1 MIPSPSL
8 LERNRKKL
16 PKNDFQRFIE
26 AAKAAN
32 RRRDQSF
39 SAAEESLF
47 FNYGKNIGNNNV
59 EIPVDEGRAADYII
73 AL

>member
-1 MIPSPSL
+1 
-8 LERNRKKL
+8 
-16 PKNDFQRFIE
+16 FIE
-26 AAKAAN
+26 AAKVERGDGTN
-32 RRRDQSF
+32 RSQLPRRAF
-39 SAAEESLF
+39 F